1 MRINPRGLD
10 DESKDYLSMYLLLLC
25 SNKKEV
31 RAKFKFSIL
40 NRNEEEVRAMG
51 EFFQSKRGQH
61 ICNVVTDCLVRIE
74 YNLTISISYDLKRAI
89 LYLLLMPKVG
99 DNKTCQLYHL

>member
-51 EFFQSKRGQH
+51 
-61 ICNVVTDCLVRIE
+61 
-74 YNLTISISYDLKRAI
+74 
-89 LYLLLMPKVG
+89 
-99 DNKTCQLYHL
+99 